1 MRRRVGWSQG
11 RHCLLL
17 LGVMLAGCARLA
29 SRDDAFE
36 TVAEATAARLHQAL
50 AWTRAPAASDAP
62 VALTGGTLTRAQ
74 ALRIALRDN
83 PDLPAHCEALGIALA
98 DYRAAGQFS
107 NPVVG

>member
-74 ALRIALRDN
+74 ALRSLIIAR
-83 PDLPAHCEALGIALA
+83 PASSQTPSWVE
-98 DYRAAGQFS
+98 
-107 NPVVG
+107 

>member
-50 AWTRAPAASDAP
+50 AWTRAPAVSDAP
-62 VALTGGTLTRAQ
+62 VGAYGRHSDACAGV
-74 ALRIALRDN
+74 
-83 PDLPAHCEALGIALA
+83 AHC
-98 DYRAAGQFS
+98 AARQ
-107 NPVVG
+107 P